1 MGVLVVSVIAVVMSG
16 MAVSAAYSKPA
27 STPDAARTVEMTLSL
42 DIAQV
47 TVGWN
52 DTCACVVQLDTPA
65 VDSEV
70 VAGEFIRWAPNTIV
84 INHGDTV
91 KLTLKNAL
99 ETDHGFVID
108 APSDA
113 FSGTTVVATLKG
125 TENSGNPDGSSAA
138 ITFTALKA
146 GTYVYR
152 CPLPFVDATHQCHP
166 DHEGLTG
173 TIIVL

>member
-1 MGVLVVSVIAVVMSG
+1 MGVLIVSVIAIVMSG

-27 STPDAARTVEMTLSL
+27 TVPDAARTVEMTLSL

-91 KLTLKNAL
+91 KLTVKNPL

-108 APSDA
+108 APSEA
-113 FSGTTVVATLKG
+113 FTGTTVVGLLKG
-125 TENSGNPDGSSAA
+125 TENGAPEGGSSAV
-138 ITFTALKA
+138 ITFTALKP

-152 CPLPFVDATHQCHP
+152 CPLPFIDATHQCHP

-173 TIIVL
+173 TLIVL